1 MKNTTTYVSAGLI
14 LSAIMVSGI
23 ASTAEPR
30 QAKPTKAAPVAEPER
45 RGPPPLTVEEK
56 AKAASDYQQ
65 YCALCH
71 GPDREGYTNDHAPSL
86 KSKSLLS
93 SESPSA
99 IYYAIAYGR
108 PGTPMGGYMDDVGG
122 PLDQK
127 AILGLMTWLN
137 EVEGVPRGRGGIELI
152 EGDAKRGAPLYAEHC
167 ASCHGDNG
175 EGGTG
180 TALANQAMLALTPD
194 GFLRHAI
201 TMGRDGTPMQAWSGK
216 LAAEEID
223 DVVAFLRSRSSPW
236 TSTAKPVPPPKLEDL
251 VLNPEGKAPEFT
263 IKGDHYIEAS
273 DLDRILKEK
282 RRFVL
287 LDTRVPSV
295 WQMGHIAGAAP
306 IPYYSSRESLV
317 AALPNDGTWIVAY
330 CECPRAAADSLQRK
344 LKEAKFTN
352 VAVLW
357 EGFGGWVSLGYPVSL
372 GAGVADAGQAVPGS
386 TGR

>member
-1 MKNTTTYVSAGLI
+1 MKMSAGYMAAL
-14 LSAIMVSGI
+14 LGAITLSGI
-23 ASTAEPR
+23 ASTAQP
-30 QAKPTKAAPVAEPER
+30 QQSTPAKAAPVAVEPEHH
-45 RGPPPLTVEEK
+45 GPPPLTADEK
-56 AKAASDYQQ
+56 AKAASDYKQ

-71 GPDREGYTNDHAPSL
+71 GPGREGYVNDHAPSL
-86 KSKSLLS
+86 RSRALLS
-93 SESPSA
+93 SEFPSA

-137 EVEGVPRGRGGIELI
+137 EVEGVPRGHGGVEHVA
-152 EGDAKRGAPLYAEHC
+152 GDANLGAPLYAEHC
-167 ASCHGDNG
+167 ASCHGDKG
-175 EGGTG
+175 QGGTG

-194 GFLRHAI
+194 GFLRHSIA
-201 TMGRDGTPMQAWSGK
+201 MGRDGTPMQAWSGTLDDK
-216 LAAEEID
+216 QIG

-236 TSTAKPVPPPKLEDL
+236 QSTAKPVPPPRLEDL
-251 VLNPEGKAPEFT
+251 VLNPEGKAPTFP
-263 IKGDHYIEAS
+263 IKGDHYIVAS

-330 CECPRAAADSLQRK
+330 CECPRAAADSLHRK
-344 LKEAKFTN
+344 LKEAKFKN

-372 GAGVADAGQAVPGS
+372 GAGVALAGPAAAGAH
-386 TGR
+386 GD